1 MDFNFFK
8 ILINNI
14 FDFGINI
21 LTVVSSF
28 SRNSRKLILYG
39 KCKIR
44 KYCSGKPAFVDK
56 RIYFNTE
63 SNVIFPF
70 EKACQIKCTD
80 ADEQLVN
87 FSDSVYQNIINFGI
101 CKNTYNS
108 PYLSIQEIIHFC
120 LLPKGIIQMVV
131 IFYPWENIEPMVIS
145 NQYPIKLDK
154 I

>member
-8 ILINNI
+8 ILIKNI
-14 FDFGINI
+14 FDMGINI

-28 SRNSRKLILYG
+28 SRNSRQLILYG
-39 KCKIR
+39 KCKVR
-44 KYCSGKPAFVDK
+44 KYYSGEAAFVDK

-70 EKACQIKCTD
+70 VKACQIKCTD

-101 CKNTYNS
+101 CKSTYDNNIL
-108 PYLSIQEIIHFC
+108 PLPEIIRFC
-120 LLPKGIIQMVV
+120 LLPKKTIQMVV
-131 IFYPWENIEPMVIS
+131 TFYPWENIDPMVIS
-145 NQYPIKLDK
+145 NQYPFKLD
-154 I
+154 